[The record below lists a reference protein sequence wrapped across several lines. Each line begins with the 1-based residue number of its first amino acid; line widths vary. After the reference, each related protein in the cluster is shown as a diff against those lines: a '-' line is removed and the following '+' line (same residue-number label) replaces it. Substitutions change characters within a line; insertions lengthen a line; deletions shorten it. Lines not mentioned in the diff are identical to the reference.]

1 MAAAES
7 TPARAWLLA
16 EARRLQLPRSLL
28 MLAPFSTL
36 GISSLGMRNPSAEA
50 WPEGGRADQS
60 MPGSPAIRRRVRS
73 RKAGQVGAPAGQNG
87 SKQAQN
93 ERARKIFGF

>member
-60 MPGSPAIRRRVRS
+60 MPGSPAIRRPFRS
-73 RKAGQVGAPAGQNG
+73 RKAGQVGALRA
-87 SKQAQN
+87 KTAQN
-93 ERARKIFGF
+93 KLKTSVPGKIFGF

>member
-1 MAAAES
+1 
-7 TPARAWLLA
+7 
-16 EARRLQLPRSLL
+16 
-28 MLAPFSTL
+28 MLAPFSTR